1 MKTLEDKTIS
11 SVRTASALL
20 VLNAKQLCHIAAAID
35 FGKAEVASG
44 SVPYAASIPDVLHV
58 QRQCP
63 RITVRPL
70 RRVGIRLTLA
80 VIVDL

>member
-1 MKTLEDKTIS
+1 MTI
-11 SVRTASALL
+11 ASALL
-20 VLNAKQLCHIAAAID
+20 VLIARHLCHVAVHVPD
-35 FGKAEVASG
+35 SKKKVVASG
-44 SVPYAASIPDVLHV
+44 SVPYAASIPDVLHA